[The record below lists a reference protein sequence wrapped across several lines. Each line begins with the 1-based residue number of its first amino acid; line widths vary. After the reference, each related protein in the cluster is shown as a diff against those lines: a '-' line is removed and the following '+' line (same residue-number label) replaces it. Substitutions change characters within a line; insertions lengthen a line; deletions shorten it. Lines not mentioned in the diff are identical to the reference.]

1 MRIVSNTHQINNKQA
16 NGIMECTFI
25 VHPKLQPVVE
35 KRIADIGTI
44 GNCKINYINEF
55 DLLNLKLTDL
65 IGKRIAICTTV
76 PVSET
81 VEVAKKYEGMSLVL
95 SKMNLPEFMDFGFKK

>member
-1 MRIVSNTHQINNKQA
+1 MKIISNKHIINDERA
-16 NGIMECTFI
+16 NEIMECTFI
-25 VHPKLQPVVE
+25 VHSKLQPVVE
-35 KRIADIGTI
+35 KRIADIGTV
-44 GNCKINYINEF
+44 GDCKINYISEF

-81 VEVAKKYEGMSLVL
+81 VEVAKKYEGMSFIL
-95 SKMNLPEFMDFGFKK
+95 SKMNLPEFMDFGFRN